1 MVPQR
6 RVFPVYASK
15 LASDES
21 LGHQHM
27 GAVYHRGSS
36 QIASTSES
44 HGGDLSILRYDRSSW
59 RVGLLQCLYS
69 LMGARRVRGQS
80 RRRDFR
86 GVIDPLLSWRESIGR
101 KRGRRGRECK
111 GKLQVPRQ
119 CGRAKAKELH
129 KTGVDR
135 LLIKIAE
142 SEGLRVDAGVLDQG
156 TK

>member
-6 RVFPVYASK
+6 QVFRVYVSK

-21 LGHQHM
+21 LGRQHM

-44 HGGDLSILRYDRSSW
+44 HGGDLIILRYNWSNW
-59 RVGLLQCLYS
+59 RVGLLQCSYS
-69 LMGARRVRGQS
+69 LKGAGKSEDKAEDGTSVKSSIPCSQGGRAL
-80 RRRDFR
+80 
-86 GVIDPLLSWRESIGR
+86 VIKGAKEV
-101 KRGRRGRECK
+101 CN

-119 CGRAKAKELH
+119 GERAEAKELH
-129 KTGVDR
+129 KTSVDG

-142 SEGLRVDAGVLDQG
+142 SEGLWVDVGVLDQG